1 MALFDRI
8 PHRCYG
14 ERMVD
19 RQARRYPTD
28 GLGRRVRGRRTPS
41 GKRIVLQARDIE
53 IFKLLRRYRFLRS
66 TFIWALLPPQL
77 RGGSYKR
84 FQDRLT
90 DLFHETNTRHGAAYL
105 DWPRQQRHAYNAR
118 YVPSIYALSPA
129 GEALLAD
136 EAIRIDNVTDL
147 VRGGRMAAS
156 RAFPH
161 TMMICDTLASLELGT
176 LSEPNVRF
184 VSWAEIMA
192 KAPGQ
197 TQRSDMPFAIPVE
210 IRHRFAATKQEVH
223 HRFRLMPDGLF
234 GLEYTQATGK
244 KVYRFFALEAERR
257 NRVRAT
263 SLKGSSFFKKVLAYR
278 AITDKAIH
286 KTHFGIPNLMILTVM
301 PTQARIETMKLA
313 VIDVHGE
320 TGSPKF
326 LFRRIDTLGDSD
338 QSPPPTSHMF
348 HAPWQRAGW
357 NDFLLYETNTPE
369 LG

>member
-1 MALFDRI
+1 MPLFDRL

-14 ERMVD
+14 ERMAN

-66 TFIWALLPPQL
+66 TFIWALLPPPL

-90 DLFHETNTRHGAAYL
+90 DLFHETNTRHGGAYL
-105 DWPRQQRHAYNAR
+105 DWPQQQRHAYNAR
-118 YVPSIYALSPA
+118 YAPSIYALSPA
-129 GEALLAD
+129 GEALLAE

-147 VRGGRMAAS
+147 VRGGRMAVS

-161 TMMICDTLASLELGT
+161 AMMICDTLASLELGT
-176 LSEPNVRF
+176 RSEQNVRL
-184 VSWAEIMA
+184 VSWEEIVA
-192 KAPGQ
+192 KAPQ
-197 TQRSDMPFAIPVE
+197 QIQRSGMPFAIPVE
-210 IRHRFAATKQEVH
+210 IEHRFAGTKQEAQ
-223 HRFRLMPDGLF
+223 HRFRLIPDGLF
-234 GLEYTQATGK
+234 GLEYAQATGK

-257 NRVRAT
+257 NRVQTT
-263 SLKGSSFFKKVLAYR
+263 SLKGSSFFKKILAYR
-278 AITDKAIH
+278 VITDKAIH
-286 KTHFGIPNLMILTVM
+286 KIHLGIPNLMILTVT
-301 PTQARIETMKLA
+301 PTQARIDTMKQA
-313 VIDVHGE
+313 VFDVHGA

-326 LFRRIDTLGDSD
+326 LFRRVDTVGDSD

-357 NDFLLYETNTPE
+357 DEFCLNNT
-369 LG
+369 